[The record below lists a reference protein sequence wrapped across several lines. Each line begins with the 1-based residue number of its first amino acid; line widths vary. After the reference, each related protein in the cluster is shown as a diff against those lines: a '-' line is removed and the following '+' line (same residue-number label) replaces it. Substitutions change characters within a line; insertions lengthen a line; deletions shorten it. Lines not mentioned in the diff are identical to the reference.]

1 MPSRIERHESPL
13 GRWLFAEARP
23 ASLASYVERIWYF
36 EGFLEVLRE
45 RHFPDGRAQ
54 VVLHFGPLYR
64 RVGEDGRTG
73 DTFPRVC
80 VAGLQTRPDVIEAP
94 PAPSEVLGIVLRPAG
109 AYSILGHPLHDLTDR
124 TVDLDHVAPG
134 LALEILELC
143 GTARSPSARLAA
155 AVDWLEK
162 RFRTH
167 PPADGAVAWMAEEIE
182 RRSGAVSIGALRERV
197 GWSKSRL
204 ARTFREQIGVA
215 PKALARTVRF
225 RTALERLNRL
235 DRPDGGESSLV
246 EIALAG
252 GYYDQPHFNGEFRAL
267 SGFTPTEYL
276 ARRRY
281 PESPSLAE
289 GLPA

>member
-1 MPSRIERHESPL
+1 MPVRIERHDSPL
-13 GRWLFAEARP
+13 GRWLFADARP
-23 ASLASYVERIWYF
+23 ASLASCVERIWYF
-36 EGFLEVLRE
+36 EGLLEVLRE

-64 RVGEDGRTG
+64 QVGEDGRTG
-73 DTFPRVC
+73 DTFARVC
-80 VAGLQTRPDVIEAP
+80 VAGLHTRPDVIEAP

-109 AYSILGHPLHDLTDR
+109 AYRILGEPLHELTDR
-124 TVDLDHVAPG
+124 TVDLDDVAPG
-134 LALEILELC
+134 VALEMLERC
-143 GTARSPSARLAA
+143 GGERSPRARLTA
-155 AVDWLEK
+155 AVRWLEE
-162 RFRTH
+162 RSRIH
-167 PPADGAVAWMAEEIE
+167 PPADAAVAWMAEEIE
-182 RRSGAVSIGALRERV
+182 RRAGAVSIGALRERT

-204 ARTFREQIGVA
+204 ARTFREQIGLS

-235 DRPDGGESSLV
+235 DRPDGGAEGSLV
-246 EIALAG
+246 EIALGG

-281 PESPSLAE
+281 PESASLVE
-289 GLPA
+289 GC